1 MYLNHYVK
9 CFGTLRTNGSRLKI
23 DAAMQKKL
31 FALRTTTW
39 VLLNKNLDDIIKIV
53 KSLEDAGL
61 LIKGV
66 IETI

>member
-1 MYLNHYVK
+1 MVPLGLTGADWK
-9 CFGTLRTNGSRLKI
+9 T
-23 DAAMQKKL
+23 DAAMQKKI

-39 VLLNKNLDDIIKIV
+39 VLSNKDLDDIIKIV
-53 KSLEDAGL
+53 KSLEDAGF

>member
-1 MYLNHYVK
+1 MVPLGLTGADWK
-9 CFGTLRTNGSRLKI
+9 T
-23 DAAMQKKL
+23 DAAMQKKI

-39 VLLNKNLDDIIKIV
+39 VLSNKDLDDIIKIV

>member
-1 MYLNHYVK
+1 MYLNHYIK
-9 CFGTLRTNGSRLKI
+9 RFGTLRLTGTDWKT

-39 VLLNKNLDDIIKIV
+39 VLLNKDLDDIIKIV